1 MEFPGWVSVSR
12 LNPCARGFYTQKSRF
27 KIPRVVCRNCMAEEN
42 NQDLVLLRLAVVFR
56 AIPVSIVVRPDIAWY
71 HQSFLV

>member
-1 MEFPGWVSVSR
+1 
-12 LNPCARGFYTQKSRF
+12 
-27 KIPRVVCRNCMAEEN
+27 MAEEN